1 MPMRSAMKQKKKATV
16 PEDYAAHDDRNSDMQ
31 DWLVSIDK
39 DIAATGDGSVS
50 SISSVYTPARESLPS
65 SPLRPPSIT
74 IKGRALEASSLSLRS
89 DSLPSTISSPRSTT
103 HNVPTRNAPDH
114 NVPASNA
121 NGKGTTNGQRDIPPH
136 LAGLAA
142 SRSSSPPLSAV
153 SAASK
158 SHVSSAPSSRITLG
172 AAAAGWKFDQRS
184 KPFEREY
191 TIDPKRA
198 RNQPPS
204 MFRQGHPLQPQ
215 HLLNGIRRP
224 PHSVPGHAA
233 GPRGSMLPARGP
245 PRPPMGGMQGL
256 GPMQRFPGPGP
267 VPPFAGS
274 ERHLNVEIR
283 ISNVP
288 PACSKDELYAILGE
302 TALHRAP
309 FSNRDRK
316 LNFWYVSLVSPILLP
331 LLKRLLSH

>member
-1 MPMRSAMKQKKKATV
+1 MDISRLKEKTSSLPMPMRSAMKQKKKAPV
-16 PEDYAAHDDRNSDMQ
+16 PEEDAAHNGHNSDEQ
-31 DWLVSIDK
+31 DWLDSIDE

-50 SISSVYTPARESLPS
+50 SISSVYTPACESLPS

-74 IKGRALEASSLSLRS
+74 IRGRALEASSSSLKS
-89 DSLPSTISSPRSTT
+89 DSQPSSTSSPRSST
-103 HNVPTRNAPDH
+103 HTVPTG
-114 NVPASNA
+114 NV
-121 NGKGTTNGQRDIPPH
+121 NGKGTTDGQRDIPPH
-136 LAGLAA
+136 LAGLTV

-153 SAASK
+153 SAANR

-204 MFRQGHPLQPQ
+204 IFRQGHPLQPQ

-224 PHSVPGHAA
+224 AHTVPGHA

-245 PRPPMGGMQGL
+245 PRPSMGGMQGT
-256 GPMQRFPGPGP
+256 GPIQRFPGPGLA
-267 VPPFAGS
+267 PPFAGS
-274 ERHLNVEIR
+274 ERNLNVEIR

-316 LNFWYVSLVSPILLP
+316 LNFWYVLISKLLTVP
-331 LLKRLLSH
+331 C